1 MFFNKSNKEIDE
13 FAQNHGYKGAKYIG
27 NWKEYKV
34 YEPYIDNNQISY
46 TGLPLVILVNDNGE
60 IRMSTPDEA
69 MATLDDKSFIKSF
82 EDTKNDNKID
92 SNVINEVVSNIDE
105 QIKKLESQKD
115 NNFTKTSS
123 IHEKEVDQQNEKN
136 LFDVRNF
143 SILNKTEEELY
154 LAKKRFINDW
164 YDLLTTQLDENWV
177 MNSST
182 YRVHIQSIV
191 EAILRRTNDEI
202 SKKELEYLQ
211 QANEYILNKNRVVL
225 IKIVVDMK
233 TLENK

>member
-1 MFFNKSNKEIDE
+1 MLNKKIDE
-13 FAQNHGYKGAKYIG
+13 FAQNNGYKGAKYIG

-34 YEPYIDNNQISY
+34 YEPYIDNKKVSY
-46 TGLPLVILVNDNGE
+46 TGLPLVILVNNKGE

-69 MATLDDKSFIKSF
+69 MAILDDNSFMDDF
-82 EDTKNDNKID
+82 ENLSKID
-92 SNVINEVVSNIDE
+92 SNAINEIISKIDE

-115 NNFTKTSS
+115 NNVTNTSN
-123 IHEKEVDQQNEKN
+123 INEKEVNQQIEKN
-136 LFDVRNF
+136 LIDVRNF

-164 YDLLTTQLDENWV
+164 LDLLTTQLDESWV

-182 YRVHIQSIV
+182 YRVQIQSIV

-211 QANEYILNKNRVVL
+211 QAPEYILSRNRVIL
-225 IKIVVDMK
+225 IKIVVAMK
-233 TLENK
+233 TLENNK